1 MNIYVIGA
9 NGQLGTDIMKAL
21 SADHDISGGGSKT
34 FDITNTGQYDSF
46 FGHKYDM
53 IINTAA
59 YHNVP
64 MCEKHPDRAYMMNRD
79 IPAQLARFTHKEGTR
94 FMHFSTDYVFD
105 GIKNTPY
112 VETDRPN
119 PLNEYGLS
127 KYEGEQ
133 AVMEHNPGALILRI
147 SGIYGAHASHAKGYN
162 FPLRILQRA
171 RAGEGL
177 KVTDKQIVSPTYTLN
192 IANQISALL
201 DLDISGIVHCAD
213 KAAITWYDFARS
225 ILDEADINIDIE
237 KADIY
242 DDGVKRPPYSALG
255 NSVLEKLNISK
266 MKTYKESIKAFLKEL

>member
-9 NGQLGTDIMKAL
+9 NGQLGTDIVKAL
-21 SADHDISGGGSKT
+21 SPNHNVSGGGSKT
-34 FDITNTGQYDSF
+34 FDITNTEQYPSF

-64 MCEKHPDRAYMMNRD
+64 MCEKHPQQAYGMNRD
-79 IPAQLARFTHKEGTR
+79 IPAQLARFTAREGIR

-133 AVMEHNPGALILRI
+133 AVMEQNPGALILRV
-147 SGIYGAHASHAKGYN
+147 SCIYGAHASHAKGYN
-162 FPLRILQRA
+162 FPLKILQKA
-171 RAGEGL
+171 RSGEQL
-177 KVTDKQIVSPTYTLN
+177 RVTDAQTVSPTYTVN
-192 IANQISALL
+192 IAAQIAAIL
-201 DLDISGIVHCAD
+201 DMELSGIVHCAD
-213 KAAITWYDFARS
+213 KASISWHAFALAILEEAGLS
-225 ILDEADINIDIE
+225 IEIE
-237 KADIY
+237 KGEVY
-242 DDGVKRPPYSALG
+242 DDGVKRPQYSVLG
-255 NSVLEKLNISK
+255 NGVLNKLNIDI
-266 MKTYKESIKAFLKEL
+266 MRPYKESIKALLKEI